1 MATGYSNL
9 NLVMR
14 IRADMAQASQSLKE
28 LSEDITDTGTAA
40 ATSARKLD
48 EQSRAQGKV
57 TETARGQAQA

>member
-1 MATGYSNL
+1 MATGDSNL

-48 EQSRAQGKV
+48 EQSRAQGLC
-57 TETARGQAQA
+57 